1 METEIEKSVGTKVRP
16 DEFTIIEN
24 KNICE
29 LGSAQLS
36 HSERS
41 PVEILKQGNKGP
53 STENSRRSQAGVYGK
68 FTVTKDI
75 SQYSRA
81 KLFNA
86 VGKQTPI
93 FIRFSTLSAD
103 ETIAR
108 TERYLKEFAV
118 KFLTEDGEWDIVGNS
133 TPVLLA
139 NDVITQIDFL
149 KVPRRDPKTNLKDP
163 TMAWDFI
170 SKNPESLHQVIML
183 MSDRGTPRGYK
194 YTDGFGTHTFSMIN
208 AEKEKVWVKF
218 HFKTVRGVKTYT
230 LEEAALKHSEDNEY
244 PERDLIQSIEKKDF
258 PKWMLC
264 IQVMSDEQAKTLHFN
279 PFDVTKT
286 WSQKHFPLKE
296 VGILEVDRLPENY
309 ETEVENSY
317 FGITNIIDGIS
328 FSPDKI
334 LQSKLQEHNRV
345 SNMQLNV
352 DLKLMSLN
360 KDRKRTDG
368 KLINGWENNLLKKS
382 SLLSYNSSCSTA
394 EGYYDYYTSNRA
406 DNYSQPGVLFRNVM
420 SEPERANLISN
431 IVTSMIQIKG
441 PESEFIISRQMHH
454 WFNIDKEL
462 GFGIA
467 KGLGLDK
474 KYFLSKMP

>member
-1 METEIEKSVGTKVRP
+1 MEIEIDRTKIRA
-16 DEFTIIEN
+16 DEFTKIKN
-24 KNICE
+24 KNVVE
-29 LGSAQLS
+29 LGSAQPS
-36 HSERS
+36 SSERS
-41 PVEILKQGNKGP
+41 PIEIVKQGNKG
-53 STENSRRSQAGVYGK
+53 SSIENTRRSQAGVYGK
-68 FTVTKDI
+68 FTVTQDI
-75 SQYSRA
+75 GQYSRA
-81 KLFNA
+81 KLFNS

-93 FIRFSTLSAD
+93 FIRFSTFSGE

-149 KVPRRDPKTNLKDP
+149 NVPKRDPKTNLKDP
-163 TMAWDFI
+163 TMVWDFI

-194 YTDGFGTHTFSMIN
+194 YTDGFGAHTYSMIN
-208 AEKEKVWVKF
+208 SEKEKVWVKF

-244 PERDLIQSIEKKDF
+244 PERELIRSIEKGDF

-264 IQVMSDEQAKTLHFN
+264 IQIMSDEQAKALHFN
-279 PFDVTKT
+279 PFDVTKI
-286 WSQKHFPLKE
+286 WSQKYFPLKE
-296 VGILEVDRLPENY
+296 VGIIEVDRLPENY

-317 FGITNIIDGIS
+317 FGITNIVDGIS

-334 LQSKLQEHNRV
+334 LQSKLQEHNRA

-352 DLKLMSLN
+352 DLKLLSLN
-360 KDRKRTDG
+360 KDKKRTEG

-382 SLLSYNSSCSTA
+382 SLLSYNTACCTA

-406 DNYSQPGVLFRNVM
+406 DNYSQPGILFRNVM
-420 SEPERANLISN
+420 LEPERANLISN
-431 IVTSMIQIKG
+431 IVTSMGHITG
-441 PESEFIISRQMHH
+441 PDSEFIISRQMHH
-454 WFNIDKEL
+454 WFNIDKDL
-462 GFGIA
+462 GKGISE
-467 KGLGLDK
+467 GLGLNK
-474 KYFLSKMP
+474 KYFLHQLF